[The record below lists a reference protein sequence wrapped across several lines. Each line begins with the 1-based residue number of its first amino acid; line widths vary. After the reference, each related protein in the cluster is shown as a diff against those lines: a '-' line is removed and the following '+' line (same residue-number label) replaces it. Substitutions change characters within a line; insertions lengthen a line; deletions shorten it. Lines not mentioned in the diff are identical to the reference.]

1 MAGHREGR
9 AAALAL
15 LAAAGAV
22 GRRGGGRRCR
32 ILDRQKNRYTAIGGA
47 SFKRAK
53 HWLVTRIFIGLGGTL
68 AVAADEI

>member
-9 AAALAL
+9 AAALAV
-15 LAAAGAV
+15 LAGV

-32 ILDRQKNRYTAIGGA
+32 ILDGQKNPYKAIGGA

-53 HWLVTRIFIGLGGTL
+53 HRPVTRIFIGLGGTL